1 MVRADDRAPT
11 GHFSGPGNQKGGGTA
26 LPGLIDKT
34 GAIEPLTGY
43 RGEETMRAFHDAFL
57 SYGSVPVRLVAEEMT
72 TRARRGEPL
81 GAHER
86 PFLTTAAPS

>member
-1 MVRADDRAPT
+1 MYLAGTDTIHGLRAALEAEL
-11 GHFSGPGNQKGGGTA
+11 GGAFS
-26 LPGLIDKT
+26 
-34 GAIEPLTGY
+34 
-43 RGEETMRAFHDAFL
+43 MRAFHDAFL